1 MISDYRLSHILQWPV
16 LLYLIVSSSYIVSNE
31 KLPQTRSRSALH
43 SINLLLI
50 LAFVLFP
57 IFALLVKQKLF
68 IKVQVVLLLLTLGT
82 SICIAVLEYKGDDRQ
97 RDNKLDKKLKMNAR
111 LAIANVVVLLLLYLI
126 QRDFTNVLYG
136 MRREHSRLYREGLDE
151 IQKMEKEIKK
161 DAKSRA
167 EKALE
172 EDAKRKAEDAKRKA
186 EEEEL
191 EKEEKRKAEEEE
203 EFGKRPYRR
212 RRSL

>member
-43 SINLLLI
+43 TINLLLI

-82 SICIAVLEYKGDDRQ
+82 SICIAVLEYKGDDSQ
-97 RDNKLDKKLKMNAR
+97 RNNKLDKKLKVNAR

-126 QRDFTNVLYG
+126 QRDFTNVLYV

-151 IQKMEKEIKK
+151 IQKMEEKLKK

-167 EKALE
+167 EEALE
-172 EDAKRKAEDAKRKA
+172 EDANRKA

-203 EFGKRPYRR
+203 EEEFGKRPYRR